1 MVETIA
7 KHTQTTF
14 AKIINMQYKFA
25 TGKNPT
31 ITIHTGIYSQTL
43 LFQTRW
49 DSLRTLI
56 YPIIRYLG
64 GKIVE
69 K

>member
-14 AKIINMQYKFA
+14 AKIINMQNKFA
-25 TGKNPT
+25 TGKTPT
-31 ITIHTGIYSQTL
+31 ITTYIYSQTL

-64 GKIVE
+64 GKILE

>member
-1 MVETIA
+1 
-7 KHTQTTF
+7 
-14 AKIINMQYKFA
+14 MQNKFA

-31 ITIHTGIYSQTL
+31 ITIHIYSQTL

-49 DSLRTLI
+49 DYLQTLI
-56 YPIIRYLG
+56 NPIIRYLR
-64 GKIVE
+64 GKILE